1 MGILLPST
9 AWMKHDTVF
18 TFKLQQ
24 KFLISL
30 AIYCKLRVR
39 LPEDYGHHKCYCS
52 IFDLLNR
59 MILHPILCIWRSS
72 NMLTTVISTETD
84 NFAISRPLR
93 SKSLSAN
100 PSHHS
105 MTRFIVR
112 GFAAA
117 YPNMGIRIEGTFL
130 NFILNI

>member
-105 MTRFIVR
+105 MIVDS
-112 GFAAA
+112 FA
-117 YPNMGIRIEGTFL
+117 PTMGSRSIQPAFAEIAIR
-130 NFILNI
+130 